1 MLVDGNEVCG
11 LYQEER
17 MLAILDY
24 LKKNERISV
33 DRICELFHVSRDTA
47 RRDLVKLEEEG
58 AVTRTRGGAILP
70 QLRHEI
76 QSYHDRLKVVSKE
89 KQRIGKTAAGYV
101 NSGDIIILDA
111 STTVQSCAEF
121 LIEKQA
127 TVITNSIHQADI
139 LSNGERLEISLLG
152 GKLEKDHRFLYG
164 SAVVEKVASY
174 NADIAFIGVV
184 GISDQGL
191 TIAHEEDGMVKRK
204 MIQQS
209 KYVIALADNSK
220 FYRSEFFTFAQ
231 LDDIDLIITDRMP
244 DQNVQEMLR
253 LHEVKLVVAED

>member
-1 MLVDGNEVCG
+1 M
-11 LYQEER
+11 YQEER
-17 MLAILDY
+17 MLAILDH
-24 LKKNERISV
+24 LKKHGRISV
-33 DRICELFHVSRDTA
+33 DQICELFQVSRDTA
-47 RRDLVKLEEEG
+47 RRDLVKLEEEE
-58 AVTRTRGGAILP
+58 AVTRTRGGAVLP

-89 KQRIGKTAAGYV
+89 KQRIGKMAAGYV
-101 NSGDIIILDA
+101 NAGDVVILDA

-139 LSNGERLEISLLG
+139 LSSGNHIDIHLLG

-164 SAVVEKVASY
+164 SAVVEKVATY
-174 NADIAFIGVV
+174 NADIAFIGVI
-184 GISDQGL
+184 GISEQGL

-209 KYVIALADNSK
+209 QYVIALADNSK
-220 FYRSEFFTFAQ
+220 FYRSEFFTFAH
-231 LDDIDLIITDRMP
+231 LEDIDLIITDQIP
-244 DQNVQEMLR
+244 EEKVQEMLR
-253 LHEVKLVVAED
+253 RHQVKLVVAET

>member
-1 MLVDGNEVCG
+1 M
-11 LYQEER
+11 YQEER
-17 MLAILDY
+17 MLAILDH
-24 LKKNERISV
+24 LKKHGRISV
-33 DRICELFHVSRDTA
+33 DQICELFQVSRDTA
-47 RRDLVKLEEEG
+47 RRDLVKLEEEE
-58 AVTRTRGGAILP
+58 AVTRTRGGAVLP

-89 KQRIGKTAAGYV
+89 KQRIGKMAAGYV
-101 NSGDIIILDA
+101 NAGDVVILDA

-139 LSNGERLEISLLG
+139 LSSGSHIDIHLLG

-164 SAVVEKVASY
+164 SAVVEKVATY
-174 NADIAFIGVV
+174 NADIAFIGVI
-184 GISDQGL
+184 GISEQGL

-209 KYVIALADNSK
+209 QYVIALADNSK
-220 FYRSEFFTFAQ
+220 FYRSEFFTFAH
-231 LDDIDLIITDRMP
+231 LEDIDLIITDQIP
-244 DQNVQEMLR
+244 EEKVQEMLR
-253 LHEVKLVVAED
+253 RHQVKLIVAET